1 MGDGNQAPGKGC
13 GGRAKRA
20 PQGAAPLA
28 GRQVPSNGSWDTG
41 AESKAAAQQSNSPTE
56 GGGDGRPV
64 SWLPVL
70 KQILLLFWLL
80 KTNPV
85 TE

>member
-1 MGDGNQAPGKGC
+1 MGDGNQAPGKGR

-20 PQGAAPLA
+20 PE
-28 GRQVPSNGSWDTG
+28 GRHRLPGGKCRQMGVGILGLSRT
-41 AESKAAAQQSNSPTE
+41 AAAQQKAGSI
-56 GGGDGRPV
+56 GRPV

-70 KQILLLFWLL
+70 KRILLLFWLL